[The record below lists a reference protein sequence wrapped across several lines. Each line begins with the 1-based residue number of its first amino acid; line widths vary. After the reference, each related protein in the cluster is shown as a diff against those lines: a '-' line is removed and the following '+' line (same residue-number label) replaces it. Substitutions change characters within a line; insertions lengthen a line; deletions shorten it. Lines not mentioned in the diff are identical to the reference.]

1 LTVNIGPYLGV
12 FRVDTQPL
20 FEARLCVWLDRN
32 DRTFWLANAAIDTFV
47 RMDDKHVLALVEAI
61 HWADFYTIHQLTFAA
76 TLIDYIGH
84 LSSGVSV
91 ADSNDRVRWVR
102 R

>member
-47 RMDDKHVLALVEAI
+47 RMDDKAC
-61 HWADFYTIHQLTFAA
+61 F
-76 TLIDYIGH
+76 
-84 LSSGVSV
+84 SPS
-91 ADSNDRVRWVR
+91 
-102 R
+102 